1 MCQSRTG
8 DAAWCSTVATATAA
22 AAAAA
27 LAYFLASVSPG
38 LMVAMPLLSFV
49 LIVSLVC
56 CGFMIRVAAMPAVWW
71 VTFKWAK

>member
-1 MCQSRTG
+1 MLLTC
-8 DAAWCSTVATATAA
+8 AA
-22 AAAAA
+22 AAAAAAAAAVFAA

-56 CGFMIRVAAMPAVWW
+56 CGFMIRVAAMPVVW
-71 VTFKWAK
+71 